1 MRGSDSKVLLNN
13 RGEAVDEGL
22 HVQLKVSSERNP
34 SKIVRLK
41 MDVIQEEVK
50 STVQAK

>member
-1 MRGSDSKVLLNN
+1 MKVLLNN
-13 RGEAVDEGL
+13 DSKAKTKAHSKE
-22 HVQLKVSSERNP
+22 VSSERNP

-41 MDVIQEEVK
+41 IDVIQEEVE